1 MNMITTL
8 IIIFGVAGAI
18 LVILFVVFIVYRNS
32 MREAKNYERGLK
44 MVPILIHLPPASDD
58 VDGGGRDKRDLT
70 EEVLSQ
76 AQVMYSIIAS
86 TSTKG
91 FMSKIYGQRHISF
104 EIVAREGLVYYYAV
118 VPTVLTDTIRQA
130 IAAAY
135 PSARLE
141 EVAEHS
147 VFSKVG
153 KASGTIGGEF
163 TLRKEFIY
171 PISTYMESKRD
182 ASRAL
187 LNAISAAGRE
197 DGIGIQLLIRP
208 ANEKWTKQSIS
219 AADQIVKNKGEKK
232 GSKGGAAARDIMQA
246 LWKPPETPDKKDI
259 TQDKPISAV
268 DQAKVDAIQEKIRYP
283 GYEVLIRVVVSSN
296 TAARSQVLL
305 KNVVSAFALFDSP
318 SFNGFKFH
326 LSSNIDEL
334 TTAFIFRLFPQ
345 SMNRNILNSVE
356 LATIFHLPDQN
367 SIPTSQVKR
376 QMSKQVDGPT
386 EVMDTGLL
394 LGYNEFRGVRKP
406 IRLSDK
412 DRRRHIHIIGQTGVG
427 KSVLQENLAYQDMM
441 SGRGFALVDPHGD
454 LAESLLAKVPRERSE
469 DIVYFDPGDMTNP
482 IGLNMFEFDDPDQK
496 DFLVQEA
503 ISMLYG
509 LYDPGHTGIVGP
521 RLEHIFRNCAL
532 LLMSDPAGGTFVD
545 IPKLLV
551 DEQFRNSKIKYIT
564 DQQVLDFWTKEFPA
578 SQRSNEA
585 GDVISWVVSKFGPF
599 ISNDT
604 MRNIIGQ
611 TKSGLSFPDIMNN
624 NKILL
629 VNLSKGR
636 LGDLNS
642 KLLGIIFVMKF
653 QAAAMARASIPEEER
668 KDFTLYVDEFQN
680 FATDSFET
688 ILSEARKY
696 RLSLVLANQFMTQLK
711 EELRE
716 AILGNVGTTITGRI
730 GTTDADIMVKRYTPV
745 FDAEDLTKLPNFES
759 VCVAQING
767 TPSTPFSMAWVPPMG
782 QPNAQLADALRRLSA
797 AKYGKPRA
805 QVEREIAARI
815 SVQQPAGRPS
825 ASRPVRGGNDNKSSF
840 LDEWLAQRRQIKA
853 KQTATKGAVAQ
864 PQTSSQP
871 LPRPGQ
877 VQSRPPVNTTGT
889 LDRNLPNVS
898 QQAPTGVPSVP
909 PSSYPPRPAAP
920 SSVVQ
925 GAPASPL
932 TSPAAKSLQQQPLRP
947 MQPARDPL
955 PASRQQGSTLQT
967 IDQARAAVQQATPS
981 SRSPIDSQTG
991 RAPLRK
997 DDGLPE
1003 LQQMGNFN
1011 THDNSANDPKE
1022 VSIRLR

>member
-1 MNMITTL
+1 MNTVTTFIIVFGSAGL
-8 IIIFGVAGAI
+8 ILI
-18 LVILFVVFIVYRNS
+18 ILFVAFIVYRNS

-58 VDGGGRDKRDLT
+58 IDGGGRDKRDLT

-76 AQVMYSIIAS
+76 AQVMYNIIAS

-91 FMSKIYGQRHISF
+91 FMSRIYGQRHVSF

-118 VPTVLTDTIRQA
+118 VPTVLTDTVRQA

-141 EVAEHS
+141 EVSEHS

-187 LNAISAAGRE
+187 LNAVSSAGRE
-197 DGIGIQLLIRP
+197 DGVGIQFLIRP
-208 ANEKWTKQSIS
+208 AYEKWTKRSIS
-219 AADQIVKNKGEKK
+219 AAEQIVKNKGEKK
-232 GSKGGAAARDIMQA
+232 SSGGSGLSARDVMQA
-246 LWKPPETPDKKDI
+246 LWKPPEASDKKEF
-259 TQDKPISAV
+259 QAEKPLSAV
-268 DQAKVDAIQEKIRYP
+268 EQAKVDAIQEKIRYP
-283 GYEVLIRVVVSSN
+283 GYEVMIRVVVSSN

-305 KNVVSAFALFDSP
+305 KNIVAAFALFDSP
-318 SFNGFKFH
+318 SFNGFKFN
-326 LSSNIDEL
+326 LTKNVDEL
-334 TTAFIFRLFPQ
+334 ATAFIFRFFPQ
-345 SMNRNILNSVE
+345 ANSRDILNSVE
-356 LATIFHLPDQN
+356 LATLFHLPDQN

-386 EVMDTGLL
+386 EVMETGLL

-406 IRLSDK
+406 IRLADK

-427 KSVLQENLAYQDMM
+427 KSVLQENLAYQDMLA
-441 SGRGFALVDPHGD
+441 GRGFALVDPHGD
-454 LAESLLAKVPRERSE
+454 LAEALLAKVPRDRVE
-469 DIVYFDPGDMTNP
+469 DIVYFDPGDMSNP
-482 IGLNMFEFDDPDQK
+482 IGLNMFEFDHPDQK

-503 ISMLYG
+503 INMLYG

-532 LLMSDPAGGTFVD
+532 LLMADPAGGTFVD
-545 IPKLLV
+545 VPKLLV
-551 DEQFRNSKIKYIT
+551 DEQFRNAKLKYVT
-564 DQQVLDFWTKEFPA
+564 DRQVLDFWTKEFPA

-585 GDVISWVVSKFGPF
+585 GDLISWVISKFGPF
-599 ISNDT
+599 ISNDA

-611 TKSGLSFPDIMNN
+611 TKSGFNFPEIMNN

-629 VNLSKGR
+629 VNLSKGKM
-636 LGDLNS
+636 GDLNS

-653 QAAAMARASIPEEER
+653 QAAAMARANIPEHER

-730 GTTDADIMVKRYTPV
+730 GTTDAEIMVKRYTPV
-745 FDAEDLTKLPNFES
+745 FTAEDLTKLPNFES

-767 TPSTPFSMAWVPPMG
+767 TPSAPFSMAWIPPMG
-782 QPNAQLADALRRLSA
+782 EPNQQLSGALKKLSA
-797 AKYGKPRA
+797 AKYGRPRD
-805 QVEREIAARI
+805 QVERDISARI
-815 SVQQPAGRPS
+815 SVQQPSQPAAGAGRS
-825 ASRPVRGGNDNKSSF
+825 GGAAGGGSSF
-840 LDEWLAQRRQIKA
+840 LDEWLAKRKQMNA
-853 KQTATKGAVAQ
+853 KKPQSAAAPSGAQA
-864 PQTSSQP
+864 S
-871 LPRPGQ
+871 RPGSPATQ
-877 VQSRPPVNTTGT
+877 
-889 LDRNLPNVS
+889 
-898 QQAPTGVPSVP
+898 
-909 PSSYPPRPAAP
+909 PPRP
-920 SSVVQ
+920 Q
-925 GAPASPL
+925 TAPASSARPL
-932 TSPAAKSLQQQPLRP
+932 RAQPAMPPASSSSQASRPQPASAPRTMPNPSVSSPSSTQPTPPPSPAVQDALDRARHAARPNILGGQQTEARAQPTP
-947 MQPARDPL
+947 PVAPS
-955 PASRQQGSTLQT
+955 PASEPAMPSPEELEREALRRQGTL
-967 IDQARAAVQQATPS
+967 
-981 SRSPIDSQTG
+981 
-991 RAPLRK
+991 
-997 DDGLPE
+997 
-1003 LQQMGNFN
+1003 N
-1011 THDNSANDPKE
+1011 THGDLSGEPQE
-1022 VSIRLR
+1022 VSIKLH

>member
-1 MNMITTL
+1 MNTVTTFIIVFGSAGL
-8 IIIFGVAGAI
+8 ILI
-18 LVILFVVFIVYRNS
+18 ILFVVFIVYRNS

-58 VDGGGRDKRDLT
+58 IDGGGRDKRDLT

-76 AQVMYSIIAS
+76 AQVMYNIIAS

-91 FMSKIYGQRHISF
+91 FMSRIYGQRHVSF

-118 VPTVLTDTIRQA
+118 VPTVLTDTVRQA

-141 EVAEHS
+141 EVSEHS

-187 LNAISAAGRE
+187 LNAVSSAGRE
-197 DGIGIQLLIRP
+197 DGVGIQFLIRP
-208 ANEKWTKQSIS
+208 AYEKWTKRSIS
-219 AADQIVKNKGEKK
+219 AAEQIVKNKGEKK
-232 GSKGGAAARDIMQA
+232 NSGGSGLSARDVMQA
-246 LWKPPETPDKKDI
+246 LWKPPEASDKKEF
-259 TQDKPISAV
+259 QAEKPLSAV
-268 DQAKVDAIQEKIRYP
+268 EQAKVDAIQEKIRYP
-283 GYEVLIRVVVSSN
+283 GYEVMIRVVVSSN

-305 KNVVSAFALFDSP
+305 KNIVAAFALFDSP

-326 LSSNIDEL
+326 LTKNVDEL
-334 TTAFIFRLFPQ
+334 ATAFIFRFFPQ
-345 SMNRNILNSVE
+345 ANSRDILNSVE
-356 LATIFHLPDQN
+356 LATLFHLPDQN

-386 EVMDTGLL
+386 EVMETGLL

-406 IRLSDK
+406 IRLADK

-427 KSVLQENLAYQDMM
+427 KSVLQENLAYQDMLA
-441 SGRGFALVDPHGD
+441 GRGFALVDPHGD
-454 LAESLLAKVPRERSE
+454 LAEALLAKVPRDRVE
-469 DIVYFDPGDMTNP
+469 DIVYFDPGDMSNP
-482 IGLNMFEFDDPDQK
+482 IGLNMFEFDHPDQK

-503 ISMLYG
+503 INMLYG

-532 LLMSDPAGGTFVD
+532 LLMADPAGGTFVD
-545 IPKLLV
+545 VPKLLV
-551 DEQFRNSKIKYIT
+551 DEQFRNAKLKYVT
-564 DQQVLDFWTKEFPA
+564 DRQVLDFWTKEFPA

-585 GDVISWVVSKFGPF
+585 GDLISWVISKFGPF
-599 ISNDT
+599 ISNDA

-611 TKSGLSFPDIMNN
+611 TKSGFNFPEIMNN

-629 VNLSKGR
+629 VNLSKGKM
-636 LGDLNS
+636 GDLNS

-653 QAAAMARASIPEEER
+653 QAAAMARANIPEHER

-730 GTTDADIMVKRYTPV
+730 GTTDAEIMVKRYTPV
-745 FDAEDLTKLPNFES
+745 FTAEDLTKLPNFES

-767 TPSTPFSMAWVPPMG
+767 TPSAPFSMAWIPPMG
-782 QPNAQLADALRRLSA
+782 EPNQQLSGALKKLSA
-797 AKYGKPRA
+797 AKYGRPRD
-805 QVEREIAARI
+805 QVERDISARI
-815 SVQQPAGRPS
+815 SVQQPSQPAAGAGRS
-825 ASRPVRGGNDNKSSF
+825 GGAAGGGSSF
-840 LDEWLAQRRQIKA
+840 LDEWLAKRKQMNA
-853 KQTATKGAVAQ
+853 KKPQSAAASSSAQAPRPSSPAAQ
-864 PQTSSQP
+864 PARPQT
-871 LPRPGQ
+871 
-877 VQSRPPVNTTGT
+877 
-889 LDRNLPNVS
+889 
-898 QQAPTGVPSVP
+898 
-909 PSSYPPRPAAP
+909 
-920 SSVVQ
+920 
-925 GAPASPL
+925 APAS
-932 TSPAAKSLQQQPLRP
+932 SAQPLRA
-947 MQPARDPL
+947 QPAVP
-955 PASRQQGSTLQT
+955 PASSSSQAPRPQPAGAPRTMPNPSMSSPSSAARPAPPPSPAVQDALDRARHAARPNILGGQQTE
-967 IDQARAAVQQATPS
+967 ARAQPTPPVAPPPVPEPAMP
-981 SRSPIDSQTG
+981 SPEELE
-991 RAPLRK
+991 REALRRQ
-997 DDGLPE
+997 GTL
-1003 LQQMGNFN
+1003 N
-1011 THDNSANDPKE
+1011 THGDLSGEPQE
-1022 VSIRLR
+1022 VSIKLH

>member
-1 MNMITTL
+1 MNTVTTFIIVFGSAGL
-8 IIIFGVAGAI
+8 ILI
-18 LVILFVVFIVYRNS
+18 ILFVAFIVYRNS

-58 VDGGGRDKRDLT
+58 IDGGGRDKRDLT

-76 AQVMYSIIAS
+76 AQVMYNIIAS

-91 FMSKIYGQRHISF
+91 FMSRIYGQRHVSF

-118 VPTVLTDTIRQA
+118 VPTVLTDTVRQA

-141 EVAEHS
+141 EVSEHS

-187 LNAISAAGRE
+187 LNAVSSAGRE
-197 DGIGIQLLIRP
+197 AGVGIQFLIRP
-208 ANEKWTKQSIS
+208 AYEKWTKRSIS
-219 AADQIVKNKGEKK
+219 AAEQIVKNKGEKK
-232 GSKGGAAARDIMQA
+232 SSGGSSLSARDVMQA
-246 LWKPPETPDKKDI
+246 LWKPPEASDKKEF
-259 TQDKPISAV
+259 QAEKPLSAV
-268 DQAKVDAIQEKIRYP
+268 EQAKVDAIQEKIRYP
-283 GYEVLIRVVVSSN
+283 GYEVMIRVVVSSN

-305 KNVVSAFALFDSP
+305 KNIVAAFALFDSP
-318 SFNGFKFH
+318 SFNGFKFN
-326 LSSNIDEL
+326 LTKNVDEL
-334 TTAFIFRLFPQ
+334 ATAFIFRFFPQ
-345 SMNRNILNSVE
+345 ANSRDILNSVE
-356 LATIFHLPDQN
+356 LATLFHLPDQN

-386 EVMDTGLL
+386 EVMETGLL

-406 IRLSDK
+406 IRLADK

-427 KSVLQENLAYQDMM
+427 KSVLQENLAYQDMLA
-441 SGRGFALVDPHGD
+441 GRGFALVDPHGD
-454 LAESLLAKVPRERSE
+454 LAEALLAKVPRDRVE
-469 DIVYFDPGDMTNP
+469 DIVYFDPGDMSNP
-482 IGLNMFEFDDPDQK
+482 IGLNMFEFDHPDQK

-503 ISMLYG
+503 INMLYG

-532 LLMSDPAGGTFVD
+532 LLMADPAGGTFVD
-545 IPKLLV
+545 VPKLLV
-551 DEQFRNSKIKYIT
+551 DEQFRNAKLKYVT
-564 DQQVLDFWTKEFPA
+564 DRQVLDFWTKEFPA

-585 GDVISWVVSKFGPF
+585 GDLISWVISKFGPF
-599 ISNDT
+599 ISNDA

-611 TKSGLSFPDIMNN
+611 TKSGFNFPEIMNN

-629 VNLSKGR
+629 VNLSKGKM
-636 LGDLNS
+636 GDLNS

-653 QAAAMARASIPEEER
+653 QAAAMARANIPEHER

-730 GTTDADIMVKRYTPV
+730 GTTDAEIMVKRYTPV
-745 FDAEDLTKLPNFES
+745 FTAEDLTKLPNFES

-767 TPSTPFSMAWVPPMG
+767 TPSAPFSMAWIPPMG
-782 QPNAQLADALRRLSA
+782 EPNQQLSGALKKLSA
-797 AKYGKPRA
+797 AKYGRPRD
-805 QVEREIAARI
+805 QVERDIAARI
-815 SVQQPAGRPS
+815 SVQQPSQPAAGAGRP
-825 ASRPVRGGNDNKSSF
+825 GGAAGAGGGSSF
-840 LDEWLAQRRQIKA
+840 LDEWLAKRKQMNA
-853 KQTATKGAVAQ
+853 KKPQSAAEPSSAQ
-864 PQTSSQP
+864 A
-871 LPRPGQ
+871 PRPGSPAAQ
-877 VQSRPPVNTTGT
+877 PARPQTAPTSSAQPLRAQPAV
-889 LDRNLPNVS
+889 PPAS
-898 QQAPTGVPSVP
+898 SFSQAPRPQPAGAPRTMSNPSMP
-909 PSSYPPRPAAP
+909 SPSSAA
-920 SSVVQ
+920 Q
-925 GAPASPL
+925 PASPP
-932 TSPAAKSLQQQPLRP
+932 SPAVQDALDRARHAARP
-947 MQPARDPL
+947 NIL
-955 PASRQQGSTLQT
+955 GG
-967 IDQARAAVQQATPS
+967 QQAEARTQPTPPVTPS
-981 SRSPIDSQTG
+981 P
-991 RAPLRK
+991 APEPPMPTPEELEREALRRQ
-997 DDGLPE
+997 GTL
-1003 LQQMGNFN
+1003 N
-1011 THDNSANDPKE
+1011 THGDLSGEPQE
-1022 VSIRLR
+1022 VSIKLH

>member
-1 MNMITTL
+1 MNTVTTFIIVFGSAGL
-8 IIIFGVAGAI
+8 ILI
-18 LVILFVVFIVYRNS
+18 ILFVAFIVYRNS

-58 VDGGGRDKRDLT
+58 IDGGGRDKRDLT

-76 AQVMYSIIAS
+76 AQVMYNIIAS

-91 FMSKIYGQRHISF
+91 FMSRIYGQRHVSF

-118 VPTVLTDTIRQA
+118 VPTVLTDTVRQA

-141 EVAEHS
+141 EVSEHS

-187 LNAISAAGRE
+187 LNAVSSAGRE
-197 DGIGIQLLIRP
+197 DGVGIQFLIRP
-208 ANEKWTKQSIS
+208 AYEKWTKRSIS
-219 AADQIVKNKGEKK
+219 AAEQIVKNKGEKK
-232 GSKGGAAARDIMQA
+232 SSGGSSLSARDVMQA
-246 LWKPPETPDKKDI
+246 LWKPPEASDKKEF
-259 TQDKPISAV
+259 QAEKPLSAV
-268 DQAKVDAIQEKIRYP
+268 EQAKVDAIQEKIRYP
-283 GYEVLIRVVVSSN
+283 GYEVMIRVVVSSN

-305 KNVVSAFALFDSP
+305 KNIVAAFALFDSP
-318 SFNGFKFH
+318 SFNGFKFN
-326 LSSNIDEL
+326 LTKNVDEL
-334 TTAFIFRLFPQ
+334 ATAFIFRFFPQ
-345 SMNRNILNSVE
+345 ANSRDILNSVE
-356 LATIFHLPDQN
+356 LATLFHLPDQN

-386 EVMDTGLL
+386 EVMETGLL

-406 IRLSDK
+406 IRLADK

-427 KSVLQENLAYQDMM
+427 KSVLQENLAYQDMLA
-441 SGRGFALVDPHGD
+441 GRGFALVDPHGD
-454 LAESLLAKVPRERSE
+454 LAEALLAKVPRDRVE
-469 DIVYFDPGDMTNP
+469 DIVYFDPGDMSNP
-482 IGLNMFEFDDPDQK
+482 IGLNMFEFDHPDQK

-503 ISMLYG
+503 INMLYG

-532 LLMSDPAGGTFVD
+532 LLMADPAGGTFVD
-545 IPKLLV
+545 VPKLLV
-551 DEQFRNSKIKYIT
+551 DEQFRNAKLKYVT
-564 DQQVLDFWTKEFPA
+564 DRQVLDFWTKEFPA

-585 GDVISWVVSKFGPF
+585 GDLISWVISKFGPF
-599 ISNDT
+599 ISNDA

-611 TKSGLSFPDIMNN
+611 TKSGFNFPEIMNN

-629 VNLSKGR
+629 VNLSKGKM
-636 LGDLNS
+636 GDLNS

-653 QAAAMARASIPEEER
+653 QAAAMARANIPEHER

-730 GTTDADIMVKRYTPV
+730 GTTDAEIMVKRYTPV
-745 FDAEDLTKLPNFES
+745 FTAEDLTKLPNFES

-767 TPSTPFSMAWVPPMG
+767 TPSAPFSMAWIPPMG
-782 QPNAQLADALRRLSA
+782 EPNQQLSGALKKLSA
-797 AKYGKPRA
+797 AKYGRPRD
-805 QVEREIAARI
+805 QVERDIAARI
-815 SVQQPAGRPS
+815 SVQQPSQPAAGAGRP
-825 ASRPVRGGNDNKSSF
+825 GGAAGAGGGSSF
-840 LDEWLAQRRQIKA
+840 LDEWLAKRKQMNA
-853 KQTATKGAVAQ
+853 KKPQSAAEPSSAQ
-864 PQTSSQP
+864 A
-871 LPRPGQ
+871 PRPG
-877 VQSRPPVNTTGT
+877 
-889 LDRNLPNVS
+889 
-898 QQAPTGVPSVP
+898 
-909 PSSYPPRPAAP
+909 
-920 SSVVQ
+920 
-925 GAPASPL
+925 
-932 TSPAAKSLQQQPLRP
+932 SPAAQPARPQTAPTSSAQPLRA
-947 MQPARDPL
+947 QPAVP
-955 PASRQQGSTLQT
+955 PASSFSQAPRPQPAGAPRTMPNPSTSSPSSAAQPT
-967 IDQARAAVQQATPS
+967 PPPSPAVQDALDRARHAARPNILGGQQAEARTQPTPPVTPS
-981 SRSPIDSQTG
+981 P
-991 RAPLRK
+991 APEPPMPTPEELEREALRRQ
-997 DDGLPE
+997 GTL
-1003 LQQMGNFN
+1003 N
-1011 THDNSANDPKE
+1011 THGDLSGEPQE
-1022 VSIRLR
+1022 VSIKLH

>member
-1 MNMITTL
+1 MNTVTTFIIVFGSAGL
-8 IIIFGVAGAI
+8 ILI
-18 LVILFVVFIVYRNS
+18 ILFVVFIVYRNS

-58 VDGGGRDKRDLT
+58 IDGGGRDKRDLT

-76 AQVMYSIIAS
+76 AQVMYNIIAS

-91 FMSKIYGQRHISF
+91 FMSRIYGQRHVSF

-118 VPTVLTDTIRQA
+118 VPTVLTDTVRQA

-141 EVAEHS
+141 EVSEHS

-187 LNAISAAGRE
+187 LNAVSSAGRE
-197 DGIGIQLLIRP
+197 DGVGIQFLIRP
-208 ANEKWTKQSIS
+208 AYEKWTKRSIS
-219 AADQIVKNKGEKK
+219 AAEQIVKNKGEKK
-232 GSKGGAAARDIMQA
+232 SSGGSGLSARDVMQA
-246 LWKPPETPDKKDI
+246 LWKPPEASDKKEF
-259 TQDKPISAV
+259 QAEKPLSAV
-268 DQAKVDAIQEKIRYP
+268 EQAKVDAIQEKIRYP
-283 GYEVLIRVVVSSN
+283 GYEVMIRVVVSSN

-305 KNVVSAFALFDSP
+305 KNIVAAFALFDSP
-318 SFNGFKFH
+318 SFNGFKFN
-326 LSSNIDEL
+326 LTKNVDEL
-334 TTAFIFRLFPQ
+334 ATAFIFRFFPQ
-345 SMNRNILNSVE
+345 ANSRDILNSVE
-356 LATIFHLPDQN
+356 LATLFHLPDQN

-386 EVMDTGLL
+386 EVMETGLL

-406 IRLSDK
+406 IRLADK

-427 KSVLQENLAYQDMM
+427 KSVLQENLAYQDMLA
-441 SGRGFALVDPHGD
+441 GRGFALVDPHGD
-454 LAESLLAKVPRERSE
+454 LAEALLAKVPRDRVE
-469 DIVYFDPGDMTNP
+469 DIVYFDPGDMSNP
-482 IGLNMFEFDDPDQK
+482 IGLNMFEFDHPDQK

-503 ISMLYG
+503 INMLYG

-532 LLMSDPAGGTFVD
+532 LLMADPAGGTFVD
-545 IPKLLV
+545 VPKLLV
-551 DEQFRNSKIKYIT
+551 DEQFRNAKLKYVT
-564 DQQVLDFWTKEFPA
+564 DRQVLDFWTKEFPA

-585 GDVISWVVSKFGPF
+585 GDLISWVISKFGPF
-599 ISNDT
+599 ISNDA

-611 TKSGLSFPDIMNN
+611 TKSGFNFPEIMNN

-629 VNLSKGR
+629 VNLSKGKM
-636 LGDLNS
+636 GDLNS

-653 QAAAMARASIPEEER
+653 QAAAMARANIPEHER

-730 GTTDADIMVKRYTPV
+730 GTTDAEIMVKRYTPV
-745 FDAEDLTKLPNFES
+745 FTAEDLTKLPNFES

-767 TPSTPFSMAWVPPMG
+767 TPSAPFSMVWIPPMG
-782 QPNAQLADALRRLSA
+782 EPNQQLSGALKKLSA
-797 AKYGKPRA
+797 AKYGRPRD
-805 QVEREIAARI
+805 QVERDIAARI
-815 SVQQPAGRPS
+815 SVQQPSQPAAGAGRP
-825 ASRPVRGGNDNKSSF
+825 GGTAGAGGGSSF
-840 LDEWLAQRRQIKA
+840 LDEWLAKRKQMNA
-853 KQTATKGAVAQ
+853 KK
-864 PQTSSQP
+864 PQS
-871 LPRPGQ
+871 
-877 VQSRPPVNTTGT
+877 
-889 LDRNLPNVS
+889 
-898 QQAPTGVPSVP
+898 A
-909 PSSYPPRPAAP
+909 AAP
-920 SSVVQ
+920 SSAQ
-925 GAPASPL
+925 TSRPGSPAAQPARPQTAPAS
-932 TSPAAKSLQQQPLRP
+932 SAQPLRA
-947 MQPARDPL
+947 QPAVP
-955 PASRQQGSTLQT
+955 PASLSSQAPRPQPASAPRTMPNPSTSSPSSAAQPTPPPSPAVQDALDRARHAARPNILGGQPT
-967 IDQARAAVQQATPS
+967 EARAQPTPPVAPPPAPKPPMP
-981 SRSPIDSQTG
+981 SPEELE
-991 RAPLRK
+991 REALRRQ
-997 DDGLPE
+997 GTL
-1003 LQQMGNFN
+1003 N
-1011 THDNSANDPKE
+1011 THGDLSGEPQE
-1022 VSIRLR
+1022 VSIKLH

>member
-1 MNMITTL
+1 MNTVTTFIIVFGSAGL
-8 IIIFGVAGAI
+8 ILI
-18 LVILFVVFIVYRNS
+18 ILFVAFIVYRNS

-58 VDGGGRDKRDLT
+58 IDGGGRDKRDLT

-76 AQVMYSIIAS
+76 AQVMYNIIAS

-91 FMSKIYGQRHISF
+91 FMSRIYGQRHVSF

-118 VPTVLTDTIRQA
+118 VPTVLTDTVRQA

-141 EVAEHS
+141 EVSEHS

-187 LNAISAAGRE
+187 LNAVSSAGRE
-197 DGIGIQLLIRP
+197 DGVGIQFLIRP
-208 ANEKWTKQSIS
+208 AYEKWTKRSIS
-219 AADQIVKNKGEKK
+219 AAEQIVKNKGEKK
-232 GSKGGAAARDIMQA
+232 SGGGSGLSARDVMQA
-246 LWKPPETPDKKDI
+246 LWKPPEASDKKEF
-259 TQDKPISAV
+259 QAEKPLSAV
-268 DQAKVDAIQEKIRYP
+268 EQAKVDAIQEKIRYP
-283 GYEVLIRVVVSSN
+283 GYEVMIRVVVSSN

-305 KNVVSAFALFDSP
+305 KNIVAAFALFDSP
-318 SFNGFKFH
+318 SFNGFKFN
-326 LSSNIDEL
+326 LTKNVDEL
-334 TTAFIFRLFPQ
+334 ATAFIFRFFPQ
-345 SMNRNILNSVE
+345 ANSRDILNSVE
-356 LATIFHLPDQN
+356 LATLFHLPDQN

-386 EVMDTGLL
+386 EVMETGLL

-406 IRLSDK
+406 IRLADK

-427 KSVLQENLAYQDMM
+427 KSVLQENLAYQDMLA
-441 SGRGFALVDPHGD
+441 GRGFALVDPHGD
-454 LAESLLAKVPRERSE
+454 LAEALLAKVPRDRVE
-469 DIVYFDPGDMTNP
+469 DIVYFDPGDMSNP
-482 IGLNMFEFDDPDQK
+482 IGLNMFEFDHPDQK

-503 ISMLYG
+503 INMLYG

-532 LLMSDPAGGTFVD
+532 LLMADPAGGTFVD
-545 IPKLLV
+545 VPKLLV
-551 DEQFRNSKIKYIT
+551 DEQFRNAKLKYVT
-564 DQQVLDFWTKEFPA
+564 DRQVLDFWTKEFPA

-585 GDVISWVVSKFGPF
+585 GDLISWVISKFGPF
-599 ISNDT
+599 ISNDA

-611 TKSGLSFPDIMNN
+611 TKSGFNFPEIMNN

-629 VNLSKGR
+629 VNLSKGKM
-636 LGDLNS
+636 GDLNS

-653 QAAAMARASIPEEER
+653 QAAAMARANIPEHER

-730 GTTDADIMVKRYTPV
+730 GTTDAEIMVKRYTPV
-745 FDAEDLTKLPNFES
+745 FTAEDLTKLPNFES

-767 TPSTPFSMAWVPPMG
+767 TPSAPFSMAWIPPMG
-782 QPNAQLADALRRLSA
+782 EPNQQLSGALKKLSA
-797 AKYGKPRA
+797 AKYGRPRD
-805 QVEREIAARI
+805 QVERDIAARI
-815 SVQQPAGRPS
+815 SVQQPSQPAAGAGRP
-825 ASRPVRGGNDNKSSF
+825 GGAAGAGGGSSF
-840 LDEWLAQRRQIKA
+840 LDEWLAKRKQMNA
-853 KQTATKGAVAQ
+853 KK
-864 PQTSSQP
+864 PQS
-871 LPRPGQ
+871 
-877 VQSRPPVNTTGT
+877 
-889 LDRNLPNVS
+889 
-898 QQAPTGVPSVP
+898 A
-909 PSSYPPRPAAP
+909 AAP
-920 SSVVQ
+920 SSAQ
-925 GAPASPL
+925 ASRPGSPTAQPARPQTAPAS
-932 TSPAAKSLQQQPLRP
+932 SAQPLRA
-947 MQPARDPL
+947 QPAVPSASSPSQAPRPQ
-955 PASRQQGSTLQT
+955 PAGAPRTMPNPSMSSPSSAAQPAPPPSP
-967 IDQARAAVQQATPS
+967 AVQDALDRARHAARPNILGGQQVEARTQPTPPVTPS
-981 SRSPIDSQTG
+981 PTPEPAMPSPEELE
-991 RAPLRK
+991 REALRRQ
-997 DDGLPE
+997 GTL
-1003 LQQMGNFN
+1003 N
-1011 THDNSANDPKE
+1011 THGDLSGEPQE
-1022 VSIRLR
+1022 ISIKLH

>member
-1 MNMITTL
+1 MNTVTTFIIVFGSAGL
-8 IIIFGVAGAI
+8 ILI
-18 LVILFVVFIVYRNS
+18 ILFVAFIVYRNS

-58 VDGGGRDKRDLT
+58 IDGGGRDKRDLT

-76 AQVMYSIIAS
+76 AQVMYNIIAS

-91 FMSKIYGQRHISF
+91 FMSRIYGQRHVSF

-118 VPTVLTDTIRQA
+118 VPTVLTDTVRQA

-141 EVAEHS
+141 EVSEHS

-187 LNAISAAGRE
+187 LNAVSSAGRE
-197 DGIGIQLLIRP
+197 DGVGIQFLIRP
-208 ANEKWTKQSIS
+208 AYEKWTKRSIS
-219 AADQIVKNKGEKK
+219 AAEQTDKNKGEKK
-232 GSKGGAAARDIMQA
+232 SSGGSSLSARDVMQA
-246 LWKPPETPDKKDI
+246 LWKPPEASDKKEF
-259 TQDKPISAV
+259 QAEKPLSAV
-268 DQAKVDAIQEKIRYP
+268 EQAKVDAIQEKIRYP
-283 GYEVLIRVVVSSN
+283 GYEVMIRVVVSSN

-305 KNVVSAFALFDSP
+305 KNIVAAFALFDSP
-318 SFNGFKFH
+318 SFNGFKFN
-326 LSSNIDEL
+326 LTKNVDEL
-334 TTAFIFRLFPQ
+334 ATAFIFRFFPQ
-345 SMNRNILNSVE
+345 ANSRDILNSVE
-356 LATIFHLPDQN
+356 LATLFHLPDQN

-386 EVMDTGLL
+386 EVMETGLL

-406 IRLSDK
+406 IRLADK

-427 KSVLQENLAYQDMM
+427 KSVLQENLAYQDMLA
-441 SGRGFALVDPHGD
+441 GRGFALVDPHGD
-454 LAESLLAKVPRERSE
+454 LAEALLAKVPRDRVE
-469 DIVYFDPGDMTNP
+469 DIVYFDPGDMSNP
-482 IGLNMFEFDDPDQK
+482 IGLNMFEFDHPDQK

-503 ISMLYG
+503 INMLYG

-532 LLMSDPAGGTFVD
+532 LLMADPAGGTFVD
-545 IPKLLV
+545 VPKLLV
-551 DEQFRNSKIKYIT
+551 DEQFRNAKLKYVT
-564 DQQVLDFWTKEFPA
+564 DRQVLDFWTKEFPA

-585 GDVISWVVSKFGPF
+585 GDLISWVISKFGPF
-599 ISNDT
+599 ISNDA

-611 TKSGLSFPDIMNN
+611 TKSGFNFPEIMNN

-629 VNLSKGR
+629 VNLSKGKM
-636 LGDLNS
+636 GDLNS

-653 QAAAMARASIPEEER
+653 QAAAMARANIPEHER

-730 GTTDADIMVKRYTPV
+730 GTTDAEIMVKRYTPV
-745 FDAEDLTKLPNFES
+745 FTAEDLTKLPNFES

-767 TPSTPFSMAWVPPMG
+767 TPSAPFSMAWIPPMG
-782 QPNAQLADALRRLSA
+782 EPNQQLSGALKKLSA
-797 AKYGKPRA
+797 AKYGRPRD
-805 QVEREIAARI
+805 QVERDIAARI
-815 SVQQPAGRPS
+815 SVQQPSQPAAGAGRP
-825 ASRPVRGGNDNKSSF
+825 GGAAGAGGGSSF
-840 LDEWLAQRRQIKA
+840 LDEWLAKRKQMNA
-853 KQTATKGAVAQ
+853 KKPQSAAEPSSAQ
-864 PQTSSQP
+864 A
-871 LPRPGQ
+871 PRPGSPAAQ
-877 VQSRPPVNTTGT
+877 PARPQTAPTSSAQPLRAQPAV
-889 LDRNLPNVS
+889 PPAS
-898 QQAPTGVPSVP
+898 SFSQAPRPQPAGAPRTMSNPSMP
-909 PSSYPPRPAAP
+909 SPSSAA
-920 SSVVQ
+920 Q
-925 GAPASPL
+925 PASPP
-932 TSPAAKSLQQQPLRP
+932 SPAVQDALDRARHAARP
-947 MQPARDPL
+947 NIL
-955 PASRQQGSTLQT
+955 GG
-967 IDQARAAVQQATPS
+967 QQAEARTQPTPPVTPS
-981 SRSPIDSQTG
+981 P
-991 RAPLRK
+991 APEPPMPTPEELEREALRRQ
-997 DDGLPE
+997 GTL
-1003 LQQMGNFN
+1003 N
-1011 THDNSANDPKE
+1011 THGDLSGEPQE
-1022 VSIRLR
+1022 VSIKLH

>member
-1 MNMITTL
+1 MNTVTTFIIVFGSAGL
-8 IIIFGVAGAI
+8 ILI
-18 LVILFVVFIVYRNS
+18 ILFVAFIVYRNS

-58 VDGGGRDKRDLT
+58 IDGGGRDKRDLT

-76 AQVMYSIIAS
+76 AQVMYNIIAS

-91 FMSKIYGQRHISF
+91 FMSRIYGQRHVSF

-118 VPTVLTDTIRQA
+118 VPTVLTDTVRQA

-141 EVAEHS
+141 EVSEHS

-187 LNAISAAGRE
+187 LNAVSSAGRE
-197 DGIGIQLLIRP
+197 DGVGIQFLIRP
-208 ANEKWTKQSIS
+208 AYEKWTKRSIS
-219 AADQIVKNKGEKK
+219 AAEQIVKNKGEKK
-232 GSKGGAAARDIMQA
+232 SSGGSSLSARDVMQA
-246 LWKPPETPDKKDI
+246 LWKPPEASDKKEF
-259 TQDKPISAV
+259 QAEKPLSAV
-268 DQAKVDAIQEKIRYP
+268 EQAKVDAIQEKIRYP
-283 GYEVLIRVVVSSN
+283 GYEVMIRVVVSSN

-305 KNVVSAFALFDSP
+305 KNIVAAFALFDSP
-318 SFNGFKFH
+318 SFNGFKFN
-326 LSSNIDEL
+326 LTKNVDEL
-334 TTAFIFRLFPQ
+334 ATAFIFRFFPQ
-345 SMNRNILNSVE
+345 ANSRDILNSVE
-356 LATIFHLPDQN
+356 LATLFHLPDQN

-386 EVMDTGLL
+386 EVMETGLL

-406 IRLSDK
+406 IRLADK

-427 KSVLQENLAYQDMM
+427 KSVLQENLAYQDMLA
-441 SGRGFALVDPHGD
+441 GRGFALVDPHGD
-454 LAESLLAKVPRERSE
+454 LAEALLAKVPRDRVE
-469 DIVYFDPGDMTNP
+469 DIVYFDPGDMSNP
-482 IGLNMFEFDDPDQK
+482 IGLNMFEFDHPDQK

-503 ISMLYG
+503 INMLYG

-532 LLMSDPAGGTFVD
+532 LLMADPAGGTFVD
-545 IPKLLV
+545 VPKLLV
-551 DEQFRNSKIKYIT
+551 DEQFRNAKLKYVT
-564 DQQVLDFWTKEFPA
+564 DRQVLDFWTKEFPA

-585 GDVISWVVSKFGPF
+585 GDLISWVISKFGPF
-599 ISNDT
+599 ISNDA

-611 TKSGLSFPDIMNN
+611 TKSGFNFPEIMNN

-629 VNLSKGR
+629 VNLSKGKM
-636 LGDLNS
+636 GDLNS

-653 QAAAMARASIPEEER
+653 QAAAMARANIPEHER

-730 GTTDADIMVKRYTPV
+730 GTTDAEIMVKRYTPV
-745 FDAEDLTKLPNFES
+745 FTAEDLTKLPNFES

-767 TPSTPFSMAWVPPMG
+767 TPSAPFSMAWIPPMG
-782 QPNAQLADALRRLSA
+782 EPNQQLSGALKKLSA
-797 AKYGKPRA
+797 AKYGRPRD
-805 QVEREIAARI
+805 QVERDIAARI
-815 SVQQPAGRPS
+815 SVQQPSQPAAGAGRP
-825 ASRPVRGGNDNKSSF
+825 GGAAGAGGGSSF
-840 LDEWLAQRRQIKA
+840 LDEWLAKRKQMNA
-853 KQTATKGAVAQ
+853 KK
-864 PQTSSQP
+864 PQS
-871 LPRPGQ
+871 
-877 VQSRPPVNTTGT
+877 
-889 LDRNLPNVS
+889 
-898 QQAPTGVPSVP
+898 A
-909 PSSYPPRPAAP
+909 AAP
-920 SSVVQ
+920 SSAPTSRPGSPAAQPARPQTVPASSAQPLRAQPAMPPVSSSSQ
-925 GAPASPL
+925 PPRPQPQPASAPRTMPNPSASSPSSAAQPASPP
-932 TSPAAKSLQQQPLRP
+932 SPAVQDALDRARHAARP
-947 MQPARDPL
+947 NIL
-955 PASRQQGSTLQT
+955 GG
-967 IDQARAAVQQATPS
+967 QQAEARTQPTPPVTPS
-981 SRSPIDSQTG
+981 PAPEPAMPSPEELE
-991 RAPLRK
+991 REALRRQ
-997 DDGLPE
+997 GTL
-1003 LQQMGNFN
+1003 N
-1011 THDNSANDPKE
+1011 THGDLSGEPQE
-1022 VSIRLR
+1022 VSIKLH

>member
-1 MNMITTL
+1 MNTVTTFIIVFGSAGL
-8 IIIFGVAGAI
+8 ILI
-18 LVILFVVFIVYRNS
+18 ILFVAFIVYRNS

-58 VDGGGRDKRDLT
+58 IDGGGRDKRDLT

-76 AQVMYSIIAS
+76 AQVMYNIIAS

-91 FMSKIYGQRHISF
+91 FMSRIYGQRHVSF

-118 VPTVLTDTIRQA
+118 VPTVLTDTVRQA

-141 EVAEHS
+141 EVSEHS

-187 LNAISAAGRE
+187 LNAVSSAGRE
-197 DGIGIQLLIRP
+197 DGVGIQFLIRP
-208 ANEKWTKQSIS
+208 AYEKWTKRSIS
-219 AADQIVKNKGEKK
+219 AAEQIVKNKGEKK
-232 GSKGGAAARDIMQA
+232 SSGGSSLSARDVMQA
-246 LWKPPETPDKKDI
+246 LWKPPEASDKKEF
-259 TQDKPISAV
+259 QAEKPLSAV
-268 DQAKVDAIQEKIRYP
+268 EQAKVDAIQEKIRYP
-283 GYEVLIRVVVSSN
+283 GYEVMIRVVVSSN

-305 KNVVSAFALFDSP
+305 KNIVAAFALFDSP

-326 LSSNIDEL
+326 LTKNVDEL
-334 TTAFIFRLFPQ
+334 ATAFIFRFFPQ
-345 SMNRNILNSVE
+345 ANSRDILNSVE
-356 LATIFHLPDQN
+356 LATLFHLPDQN

-386 EVMDTGLL
+386 EVMETGLL

-406 IRLSDK
+406 IRLADK

-427 KSVLQENLAYQDMM
+427 KSVLQENLAYQDMLA
-441 SGRGFALVDPHGD
+441 GRGFALVDPHGD
-454 LAESLLAKVPRERSE
+454 LAEALLAKVPRDRVE
-469 DIVYFDPGDMTNP
+469 DIVYFDPGDMSNP
-482 IGLNMFEFDDPDQK
+482 IGLNMFEFDHPDQK

-503 ISMLYG
+503 INMLYG

-532 LLMSDPAGGTFVD
+532 LLMADPAGGTFVD
-545 IPKLLV
+545 VPKLLV
-551 DEQFRNSKIKYIT
+551 DEQFRNAKLKYVT
-564 DQQVLDFWTKEFPA
+564 DRQVLDFWTKEFPA

-585 GDVISWVVSKFGPF
+585 GDLISWVISKFGPF
-599 ISNDT
+599 ISNDA

-611 TKSGLSFPDIMNN
+611 TKSGFNFPEIMNN

-629 VNLSKGR
+629 VNLSKGKM
-636 LGDLNS
+636 GDLNS

-653 QAAAMARASIPEEER
+653 QAAAMARANIPEHER

-730 GTTDADIMVKRYTPV
+730 GTTDAEIMVKRYTPV
-745 FDAEDLTKLPNFES
+745 FTAEDLTKLPNFES

-767 TPSTPFSMAWVPPMG
+767 TPSAPFSMAWIPPMG
-782 QPNAQLADALRRLSA
+782 EPNQQLSDALKKLSA
-797 AKYGKPRA
+797 AKYGRPRD
-805 QVEREIAARI
+805 QVERDIAARI
-815 SVQQPAGRPS
+815 SVQQPSQPAAGAGRPGGS
-825 ASRPVRGGNDNKSSF
+825 AGAGGGSSF
-840 LDEWLAQRRQIKA
+840 LDEWLAKRKQMNA
-853 KQTATKGAVAQ
+853 KK
-864 PQTSSQP
+864 PQS
-871 LPRPGQ
+871 
-877 VQSRPPVNTTGT
+877 
-889 LDRNLPNVS
+889 
-898 QQAPTGVPSVP
+898 A
-909 PSSYPPRPAAP
+909 AAP
-920 SSVVQ
+920 SSAQ
-925 GAPASPL
+925 TSRPGSPAAQPARPQTAPAS
-932 TSPAAKSLQQQPLRP
+932 SAQPLRA
-947 MQPARDPL
+947 QPAVP
-955 PASRQQGSTLQT
+955 PASLSSQAPRPQPASAPRTMPNPSVSSPSSAAQPTPPPSPAVQDALDRARHAARPNILGGQPAE
-967 IDQARAAVQQATPS
+967 ARAQSAPPVTPS
-981 SRSPIDSQTG
+981 PAPEPPMPSPEELE
-991 RAPLRK
+991 REALRRQ
-997 DDGLPE
+997 GTL
-1003 LQQMGNFN
+1003 N
-1011 THDNSANDPKE
+1011 THGDLSGEPQE
-1022 VSIRLR
+1022 ISIKLH

>member
-1 MNMITTL
+1 MNTVTTFIIVFGSAGL
-8 IIIFGVAGAI
+8 ILI
-18 LVILFVVFIVYRNS
+18 ILFVAFIVYRNS

-58 VDGGGRDKRDLT
+58 IDGGGRDKRDLT

-76 AQVMYSIIAS
+76 AQVMYNIIAS

-91 FMSKIYGQRHISF
+91 FMSRIYGQRHVSF

-118 VPTVLTDTIRQA
+118 VPTVLTDTVRQA

-141 EVAEHS
+141 EVSEHS

-187 LNAISAAGRE
+187 LNAVSSAGRE
-197 DGIGIQLLIRP
+197 DGVGIQFLIRP
-208 ANEKWTKQSIS
+208 AYEKWTKRSIS
-219 AADQIVKNKGEKK
+219 AAEQIVKNKGEKK
-232 GSKGGAAARDIMQA
+232 SSGGSGLSARDVMQA
-246 LWKPPETPDKKDI
+246 LWKPPEASDKKEF
-259 TQDKPISAV
+259 QAEKPLSAV
-268 DQAKVDAIQEKIRYP
+268 EQAKVDAIQEKIRYP
-283 GYEVLIRVVVSSN
+283 GYEVMIRVVVSSN

-305 KNVVSAFALFDSP
+305 KNIVAAFALFDSP
-318 SFNGFKFH
+318 SFNGFKFN
-326 LSSNIDEL
+326 LTKNVDEL
-334 TTAFIFRLFPQ
+334 ATAFIFRFFPQ
-345 SMNRNILNSVE
+345 ANSRDILNSVE
-356 LATIFHLPDQN
+356 LATLFHLPDQN

-386 EVMDTGLL
+386 EVMETGLL

-406 IRLSDK
+406 IRLADK

-427 KSVLQENLAYQDMM
+427 KSVLQENLAYQDMLA
-441 SGRGFALVDPHGD
+441 GRGFALVDPHGD
-454 LAESLLAKVPRERSE
+454 LAEALLAKVPRDRVE
-469 DIVYFDPGDMTNP
+469 DIVYFDPGDMSNP
-482 IGLNMFEFDDPDQK
+482 IGLNMFEFDHPDQK

-503 ISMLYG
+503 INMLYG

-532 LLMSDPAGGTFVD
+532 LLMADPAGGTFVD
-545 IPKLLV
+545 VPKLLV
-551 DEQFRNSKIKYIT
+551 DEQFRNAKLKYVT
-564 DQQVLDFWTKEFPA
+564 DRQVLDFWTKEFPA

-585 GDVISWVVSKFGPF
+585 GDLISWVISKFGPF
-599 ISNDT
+599 ISNDA

-611 TKSGLSFPDIMNN
+611 TKSGFNFPEIMNN

-629 VNLSKGR
+629 VNLSKGKM
-636 LGDLNS
+636 GDLNS

-653 QAAAMARASIPEEER
+653 QAAAMARANIPEHER

-730 GTTDADIMVKRYTPV
+730 GTTDAEIMVKRYTPV
-745 FDAEDLTKLPNFES
+745 FTAEDLTKLPNFES

-767 TPSTPFSMAWVPPMG
+767 TPSAPFSMAWIPPMG
-782 QPNAQLADALRRLSA
+782 EPNQQLSGALKKLSA
-797 AKYGKPRA
+797 AKYGRPRD
-805 QVEREIAARI
+805 QVERDIAARI
-815 SVQQPAGRPS
+815 SVQQPSQPAAGAGRP
-825 ASRPVRGGNDNKSSF
+825 GGAAGAGGGSSF
-840 LDEWLAQRRQIKA
+840 LDEWLAKRKQMNA
-853 KQTATKGAVAQ
+853 KKPQSAAEPSSAQ
-864 PQTSSQP
+864 A
-871 LPRPGQ
+871 PRPG
-877 VQSRPPVNTTGT
+877 
-889 LDRNLPNVS
+889 
-898 QQAPTGVPSVP
+898 
-909 PSSYPPRPAAP
+909 
-920 SSVVQ
+920 
-925 GAPASPL
+925 
-932 TSPAAKSLQQQPLRP
+932 SPAAQPARPQTAPTSSAQPLRA
-947 MQPARDPL
+947 QPAVP
-955 PASRQQGSTLQT
+955 PASSFSQAPRPQPAGAPRTMPNPSTSSPSSAAQPAPPPSPAVQDALDRARHAARPNILGGQQTE
-967 IDQARAAVQQATPS
+967 ARAQPTPPVAPPPAPEPAMP
-981 SRSPIDSQTG
+981 SPEELE
-991 RAPLRK
+991 REALRRQ
-997 DDGLPE
+997 GTL
-1003 LQQMGNFN
+1003 N
-1011 THDNSANDPKE
+1011 THGDLSGEPQE
-1022 VSIRLR
+1022 VSIKLH